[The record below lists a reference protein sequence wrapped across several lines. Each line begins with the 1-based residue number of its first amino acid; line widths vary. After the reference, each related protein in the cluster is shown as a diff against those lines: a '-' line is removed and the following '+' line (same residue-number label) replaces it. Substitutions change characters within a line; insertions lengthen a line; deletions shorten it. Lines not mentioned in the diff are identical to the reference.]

1 MNTAN
6 GKKTPRDTLRPA
18 YRRADFPGGL
28 TRGKYAT
35 QAAAA
40 SNIVV
45 LDADVASAFPDSP
58 SVNAALRTILGA
70 ARNLSER
77 S

>member
-1 MNTAN
+1 MRQGLLYPGCGMKLGYEAGYGN
-6 GKKTPRDTLRPA
+6 PLDRVFMRV
-18 YRRADFPGGL
+18 FPWWEC
-28 TRGKYAT
+28 
-35 QAAAA
+35 
-40 SNIVV
+40 V